1 MLVLSRKQDEELVI
15 GTDAQVIVRVLS
27 VVGNKVKLGVI
38 AAPAISVMRGELLTS
53 RLARAA
59 GQATAKKQRPI
70 A

>member
-1 MLVLSRKQDEELVI
+1 MLVLSRKQDEELII

-27 VVGNKVKLGVI
+27 VAGNKVKLGVI

-53 RLARAA
+53 RPAHAA

>member
-27 VVGNKVKLGVI
+27 VVGNKVKL
-38 AAPAISVMRGELLTS
+38 APAISVMRGELLTS
-53 RLARAA
+53 RPAHAA

>member
-27 VVGNKVKLGVI
+27 VAGNKVKLGVI
-38 AAPAISVMRGELLTS
+38 AAPTISVMRGELLTS
-53 RLARAA
+53 RPVHAA